1 MLMPTNRFEPGTLI
15 EIDGVD
21 HRPTGHAAGRQQLL
35 DVVTGAYFVDRGATG
50 MPTDDEF
57 SAMLEQG
64 RVRIKGPRS
73 ADRIRLLNESAEWA
87 LDQAIAID
95 PSVGKRLAQVQLLD
109 AAGVANGDKAIAVH
123 LARFWTPELVEK
135 HGPHDPPR
143 TIRRWRTT
151 RGRPGGRRPN
161 HMVSMRGRAPRASR
175 SPDVAAEVE
184 WKHALAAQQTRGR
197 PHDAYA
203 EYRVEMAAINAGT
216 HSQYA
221 KPTKP
226 YRIVSKETMRRRC
239 NALECSATVRTKLG
253 EEAVEQDWS
262 GGGRSLVADFAM
274 HMVIVDHTRID
285 VFVVDDEFEMVLGR
299 AWLSLAVCVATRT
312 VVAHLLSFND
322 PSVWTLGEILRRMA
336 LPKRVPP
343 IFADRYPIL
352 RDLRGKPTELI
363 VDNAVEFKSHT
374 MEAAARSAGFNVRFC
389 PIRRPRY
396 RAIGERTIGTIVRMI
411 CEALPGRTLPIAE
424 ARRFGHDAEDE
435 ACVLMRELEAV
446 TVHCIAEYN
455 TSPHSELGDRQP
467 ALMFE
472 KDAKRFGINAF
483 ADLEAFRIDVMA
495 IHTGAQ
501 LTPSGIRTFG
511 GLRHHDIAAVRGLLD
526 DLVPL
531 EGRRRRRDDAT
542 ATVDYR
548 YDPQDIKHI
557 YVWNRKT
564 LRYVRLTCSDER
576 YADGMPLAFHEQIR
590 RAAKA
595 EGAAF
600 NTEDERCLARTRR
613 IQAIRAID
621 PKELARSRK
630 AVAEL
635 YEIPRLRQITGNIV
649 HLHHEPST
657 PVTLDDFL
665 PNDRAALTALDNEI
679 LSQRPEVKPRT
690 THRNLRARRDQRD
703 AGRMEAADV
712 EGPAKSDQQ
721 TASTSRRRRRSTTS
735 GSYE

>member
-1 MLMPTNRFEPGTLI
+1 MAKNRFEPGTLLD
-15 EIDGVD
+15 IDD
-21 HRPTGHAAGRQQLL
+21 AEHRPVGYGAGRLQFLNTS
-35 DVVTGAYFVDRGATG
+35 TGAYFVDRGATG
-50 MPTDDEF
+50 MPTDDEY
-57 SAMLEQG
+57 SAMLAAG
-64 RVRIKGPRS
+64 RIKVRSPRS
-73 ADRIRLLNESAEWA
+73 ADRVRLLNDAAEWA
-87 LDQAIAID
+87 LDQAITID
-95 PSVGKRLAQVQLLD
+95 PAVAKRLAQVQLLD
-109 AAGVANGDKAIAVH
+109 DAGVANGDKAIAIH
-123 LARFWTPELVEK
+123 LAQHWTAELIAK

-143 TIRRWRTT
+143 TIRRWRAT
-151 RGRPGGRRPN
+151 RGRPGSRRPN
-161 HMVSMRGRAPRASR
+161 HMVSMRGRAPKASR
-175 SPDVAAEVE
+175 SPDAAAEVE
-184 WKHALAAQQTRGR
+184 WKHALAAQQNKGR
-197 PHDAYA
+197 PGDAYA
-203 EYRVEMAAINAGT
+203 EYRVEMAAINDGT
-216 HSQYA
+216 HPHYA

-239 NALECSATVRTKLG
+239 NALECSATVKTKRG
-253 EEAVEQDWS
+253 VEAVEQDWA
-262 GGGRSLVADFAM
+262 GAGKSLVADFAM
-274 HMVIVDHTRID
+274 HMVIVDHTPID
-285 VFVVDDEFEMVLGR
+285 VFVVDDQFEMVLGR
-299 AWLSLAVCVATRT
+299 AWLTLAVCVSTRAI
-312 VVAHLLSFND
+312 VAHLLSFND
-322 PSVWTLGEILRRMA
+322 PSVWTVGEILRRMA

-363 VDNAVEFKSHT
+363 VDNAPEFRSHT

-389 PIRRPRY
+389 PIKRPRY

-411 CEALPGRTLPIAE
+411 CEVLPGRTLPIAE
-424 ARRFGHDAEDE
+424 ARRLGHDAQDE
-435 ACVLMRELEAV
+435 ACVLMRELEAI

-455 TSPHSELGDRQP
+455 IAPHSELGERQP
-467 ALMFE
+467 ALLFE

-483 ADLEAFRIDVMA
+483 ADLEAFRIDTMA
-495 IHTGAQ
+495 IHVGAQ
-501 LTPSGIRTFG
+501 LTPSGIKTFG

-548 YDPQDIKHI
+548 YDPQDINHI

-590 RAAKA
+590 KAAKA

-600 NTEDERCLARTRR
+600 NTDDERCLYRSRR

-621 PKELARSRK
+621 PNELARSRK

-649 HLHHEPST
+649 HLHYEPSS

-665 PNDRAALTALDNEI
+665 PNDRAALTALDTEI

-690 THRNLRARRDQRD
+690 THRNLKARRDQRD
-703 AGRMEAADV
+703 AGRPEGATVEKQMQADEQAAS
-712 EGPAKSDQQ
+712 A
-721 TASTSRRRRRSTTS
+721 SRRRRRSTTS